1 MYLMNS
7 KLKGG
12 NWMFRFL
19 KKLFGQS
26 ENEQG
31 GEQVQEM
38 VAPVEEKKELTLE
51 SPLVKKELKQANR
64 RETQIT
70 LSSNDLM
77 QMAQKLKAKGE
88 YYRAEQ
94 LIRDGVKGATNN
106 PDLWWLLL
114 EIEEPLNRKGRAYYC
129 VEQIVQMEPENE
141 KALEKLEELQP
152 YIDEQLNY
160 FIEYKMAPE
169 FYRLK

>member
-1 MYLMNS
+1 
-7 KLKGG
+7 
-12 NWMFRFL
+12 MFRFL

-26 ENEQG
+26 EKENGVEKSQAMG
-31 GEQVQEM
+31 TS
-38 VAPVEEKKELTLE
+38 VEEKVEPKLE
-51 SPLVKKELKQANR
+51 PQPVKKESKLANR

-70 LSSNDLM
+70 LSSKDLI
-77 QMAQKLKAKGE
+77 QMARNLKVKGE

-94 LIRDGVKGATNN
+94 LIRDGVKGAIDN

-129 VEQIVQMEPENE
+129 VEQIVQMDPENE
-141 KALEKLEELQP
+141 IALEKLEELQP